1 MAETNPPTAEPR
13 KRGRPRTITDDKEIP
28 ERRRKQLRV
37 AQQAYR
43 KRKETTIN
51 NLQTRVDELES
62 GIEKL
67 SQSFLSFSNL
77 LLEESILEYHPR
89 ITSAFQEITHQC
101 VSLAKQGC
109 DESDDE
115 NAPAGILQGVSSQR
129 TATEKIDVDLDFSTE
144 FNGAAAVFQS
154 ESSTSTSSSPP
165 TPAPSHWADLS
176 LPLTPPDQEQAMYPF
191 DSFLSGSS
199 VPLSLQSPGL
209 TVSPANLMNQRQWSL
224 SHRIVRQCSHNGY
237 KLLVYSPHDDARIKA
252 VFGHLLTDA
261 QLEWSIKG
269 MYSAIVD
276 EVGDT
281 LDSRSKVLSPAY
293 PMRDAF
299 SLGMIDQVTRSG
311 QLVAAS
317 VAGEWMDASGV
328 QKLIQE
334 RGIDI
339 QPDLSQSC
347 GFRVNPAGSLDVG
360 KFISILCS
368 DVVCVGPG
376 PAFRRKSVER
386 ALLRATQSTGTW
398 AYTPLFPMPD

>member
-1 MAETNPPTAEPR
+1 MPETKPPTAEPR

-89 ITSAFQEITHQC
+89 ITSAFQQITHQC
-101 VSLAKQGC
+101 VSLAKQGYE
-109 DESDDE
+109 DSDE
-115 NAPAGILQGVSSQR
+115 NAPEGIAQGDSSQR
-129 TATEKIDVDLDFSTE
+129 TATGEIDVNLDFDTE
-144 FNGAAAVFQS
+144 FNGTVAVLQS
-154 ESSTSTSSSPP
+154 ESSKSTSSSPP
-165 TPAPSHWADLS
+165 APALGHWADLS
-176 LPLTPPDQEQAMYPF
+176 LPLTPPEQEQVMSSF

-199 VPLSLQSPGL
+199 IPFSLQSPGL
-209 TVSPANLMNQRQWSL
+209 TVSPASLMNQRQWSL
-224 SHRIVRQCSHNGY
+224 SHRIVRECSHNGY

-252 VFGHLLTDA
+252 VFGALLTEA

-269 MYSAIVD
+269 LYSAMVD
-276 EVGDT
+276 EIGDT
-281 LDSRSKVLSPAY
+281 VESRSKVLSPSY

-299 SLGMIDQVTRSG
+299 SLDQIDKVTRSA
-311 QLVAAS
+311 QLVADS
-317 VAGEWMDASGV
+317 GAGEWLDASGV

-347 GFRVNPAGSLDVG
+347 GFRVKPAHALDVT
-360 KFISILCS
+360 KFLSILCREG
-368 DVVCVGPG
+368 VCVGPG
-376 PAFRRKSVER
+376 PAFRRKSVEK
-386 ALLRATQSTGTW
+386 ALLQATQPNGPW
-398 AYTPLFPMPD
+398 AYTPLCPMPD